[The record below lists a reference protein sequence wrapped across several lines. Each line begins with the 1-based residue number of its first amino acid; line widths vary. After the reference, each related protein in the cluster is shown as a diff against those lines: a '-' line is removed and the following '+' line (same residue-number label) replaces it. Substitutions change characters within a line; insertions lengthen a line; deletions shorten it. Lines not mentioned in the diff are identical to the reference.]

1 MRTTTDLTFGRS
13 ADVVGGLPYLPCHL
27 VAKIAISEGA
37 VPIGAVMGLRE
48 LGHSVW
54 LIPPGEPRDTKRL
67 VEEFPPDVAVL
78 RAEVVDS
85 QILRHFHDTRPQLR
99 VLVVI
104 GRNGRVTP
112 LRDVALAR
120 KDDDP
125 IHWLRTIGEL
135 APPEPVAEDS
145 PVGIRHTLL
154 KLIDQTQQAF
164 DSIDRGSAD
173 TQVGDVR
180 RRLERSFEVS
190 LRFLLDRLERDVPG
204 FAGHSSRVADLCR
217 RVATEMACSK
227 DDVQAIVVAGLLGDL
242 GMHLVAPSEALRR
255 PGPLQP
261 IEWESVR
268 SHPVASANLVA
279 PLAGTLASAIRD
291 HHERMDGSGYPA
303 GRSGEQVSLGAR
315 IVAVADAYE
324 AMTHPRPH
332 RPARDPEEA
341 QEELRREAKAG
352 RLDPAVVEALV
363 RALEVGT
370 AEARK

>member
-1 MRTTTDLTFGRS
+1 
-13 ADVVGGLPYLPCHL
+13 

-54 LIPPGEPRDTKRL
+54 LIPPGEPRDTRRL

-78 RAEVVDS
+78 RAEVVSPD
-85 QILRHFHDTRPQLR
+85 ILSHFRDTRPQLR

-125 IHWLRTIGEL
+125 VHWLRTIGEL
-135 APPEPVAEDS
+135 APAEPVAEDS

-164 DSIDRGSAD
+164 DSIDRGSPD
-173 TQVGDVR
+173 DQVGDVR

-217 RVATEMACSK
+217 RIATEMGRPK
-227 DDVQAIVVAGLLGDL
+227 EEVQAFVVAGLLGDIA
-242 GMHLVAPSEALRR
+242 MHLVAPSEALRR

-261 IEWESVR
+261 IEWEGVH
-268 SHPVASANLVA
+268 SHPTASANLVA
-279 PLAGTLASAIRD
+279 PLAGTLSDAIRG
-291 HHERMDGSGYPA
+291 HHERIDGSGYPE
-303 GRSGEQVSLGAR
+303 GRSGGEVSLGAR

-332 RPARDPEEA
+332 RPAIEPEEA
-341 QEELRREAKAG
+341 TEVLRREAKAG
-352 RLDPAVVEALV
+352 RLDPEVVEALV
-363 RALEVGT
+363 RTLGVGT
-370 AEARK
+370 EEAEARQ